1 MGELYQQAVRLTN
14 PACVCTYAADLVYN
28 PSELMNKKMPLK
40 QPGWNFRGRTFAL
53 LICGLLLLASCNF
66 PIRDFSA
73 LPRPYATLD
82 PAIFEYHR
90 SATPAAEQPGAAPIS
105 TPQPPPVVD
114 EALYHIYAIRSGDT
128 FETVAR
134 HFGVAPAAI
143 ISMEALPQTG
153 ILPPGR
159 YLVIPKNT
167 DNLFE
172 QEMILPDSAVINSP
186 CAESFDISAYVSAA
200 GGYLS
205 TFSQS
210 VAGIRSSGAEIVR
223 RVADNQ
229 SVNPMLLLAILEHRA
244 GLVFGKQPPADI
256 DHPLSFHNMYYKGLY
271 QELSLAARMVNTGY
285 YGWRYG
291 TVTMVTFTDQVS
303 QRISP
308 QLNAGS
314 AALMYLFS
322 QLYPSTV
329 WNERLLGKGGF
340 METYL
345 AMFPDPWLCATEVEP
360 LLSDTLSAPQ
370 LELPFA
376 PGEEWAFTAGPH
388 YSWVEG
394 TPLGALDFA
403 PNIKSAG
410 CRVSPLWVR
419 ASAPGVITRAD
430 NGVVMLTLEDEMG
443 DFTGWEVMYLHI
455 AANERVPLG
464 TRLRKD
470 DPIGHPSCE
479 GGSSTGT
486 HVHIARKYKGEWIG
500 AQGLFP
506 FVLSGWV
513 AYPGERVYQGRLIK
527 DGQVIFAR
535 QGGNQDSLIKR

>member
-28 PSELMNKKMPLK
+28 PSEFMNKKMPLK
-40 QPGWNFRGRTFAL
+40 QPGWNFRSRACGL

-90 SATPAAEQPGAAPIS
+90 SATPTAGQPGAAPTR

-114 EALYHIYAIRSGDT
+114 ESLYHIYTIRSGDT

-134 HFGVAPAAI
+134 HFSVTPAAI

-186 CAESFDISAYVSAA
+186 CAAPFDISAYVSAA

-205 TFSQS
+205 TFSQP

-256 DHPLSFHNMYYKGLY
+256 NHPLGFRNMYYKGLY
-271 QELSLAARMVNTGY
+271 QELSLAA
-285 YGWRYG
+285 
-291 TVTMVTFTDQVS
+291 
-303 QRISP
+303 
-308 QLNAGS
+308 
-314 AALMYLFS
+314 
-322 QLYPSTV
+322 
-329 WNERLLGKGGF
+329 
-340 METYL
+340 
-345 AMFPDPWLCATEVEP
+345 
-360 LLSDTLSAPQ
+360 
-370 LELPFA
+370 
-376 PGEEWAFTAGPH
+376 
-388 YSWVEG
+388 
-394 TPLGALDFA
+394 
-403 PNIKSAG
+403 
-410 CRVSPLWVR
+410 
-419 ASAPGVITRAD
+419 
-430 NGVVMLTLEDEMG
+430 
-443 DFTGWEVMYLHI
+443 
-455 AANERVPLG
+455 
-464 TRLRKD
+464 
-470 DPIGHPSCE
+470 
-479 GGSSTGT
+479 
-486 HVHIARKYKGEWIG
+486 
-500 AQGLFP
+500 
-506 FVLSGWV
+506 
-513 AYPGERVYQGRLIK
+513 
-527 DGQVIFAR
+527 
-535 QGGNQDSLIKR
+535 